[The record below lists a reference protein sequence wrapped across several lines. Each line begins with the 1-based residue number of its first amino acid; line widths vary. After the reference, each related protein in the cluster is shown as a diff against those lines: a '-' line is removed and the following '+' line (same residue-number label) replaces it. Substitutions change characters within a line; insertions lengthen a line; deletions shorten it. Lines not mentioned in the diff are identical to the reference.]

1 MSARWRNSFDNRNKR
16 CCGTCDSDLDNSD
29 RDNSGGRATVADI
42 PDSRAV
48 GQGKRDNWSGP
59 VGRDTWDNSTVR
71 ASAFCCALDTVGIL
85 NPVGDSLDW
94 GKDKADTRCWSQQD
108 TMDTHRSW
116 NAPCRSQDKVDNPNW
131 WRNSLDGDTLP
142 LARRGQVA
150 HQHWRKGSN
159 CQRCCWPSSYRAAAS
174 RPCSPA
180 ARSRKKRPPTRILKR
195 SSSSTSY
202 FI

>member
-1 MSARWRNSFDNRNKR
+1 MIHSKNVLNYYLPWSSDDEEKRFLRSTYHHPLSVSMITICSRTQRLNPWNKRWRNKVMSARWRNSFDNRNKR

-116 NAPCRSQDKVDNPNW
+116 NAPCRS
-131 WRNSLDGDTLP
+131 
-142 LARRGQVA
+142 
-150 HQHWRKGSN
+150 
-159 CQRCCWPSSYRAAAS
+159 
-174 RPCSPA
+174 
-180 ARSRKKRPPTRILKR
+180 
-195 SSSSTSY
+195 
-202 FI
+202 